1 MTNPNYL
8 SKEEIRVLVSD
19 IVNECIDDKHSWH
32 PEDAYCQIDIALKY
46 AFFSL
51 SHLIYMRKNKN

>member
-19 IVNECIDDKHSWH
+19 IVNECIEDTHPWH
-32 PEDAYCQIDIALKY
+32 PEDAYYQIDAALKY

-51 SHLIYMRKNKN
+51 SHLIYMRKGKN